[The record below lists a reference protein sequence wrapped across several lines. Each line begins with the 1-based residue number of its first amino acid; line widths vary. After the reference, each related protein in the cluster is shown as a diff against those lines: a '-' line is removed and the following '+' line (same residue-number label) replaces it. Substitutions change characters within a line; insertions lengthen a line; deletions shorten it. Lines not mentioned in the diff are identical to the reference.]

1 MIFNIGSH
9 TELLFCK
16 FNFGP
21 YRSTASAAAS
31 VAVAGGVIVVAA
43 AAVWDCKFRKHKILN
58 GDTFSVLIA
67 LQFVPVRFTTSK
79 LIIQAAV
86 IASCSVDRRQQLIK
100 DFQKELSQGASL
112 PFQGGAFLCVFIPPP
127 ACHHKFNRRFIGFE
141 LTRS

>member
-9 TELLFCK
+9 TKLLFCK

-31 VAVAGGVIVVAA
+31 VAVVGGVIVA

-58 GDTFSVLIA
+58 GNTFSVLIA

-79 LIIQAAV
+79 FITQATA
-86 IASCSVDRRQQLIK
+86 IASCSVDRKQQLTWNVK
-100 DFQKELSQGASL
+100 SEF
-112 PFQGGAFLCVFIPPP
+112 
-127 ACHHKFNRRFIGFE
+127 
-141 LTRS
+141 